1 MRSGPIVIGL
11 LSPVLASCARIP
23 TPQEA
28 NDAVLM
34 LREYESWALAIGI
47 ALIWADL
54 VLPIPQTA
62 VIAALGII
70 YGTLLGGLLGSLG
83 LITGGLLGYGLMRT
97 SARRLAQRFAGPRS
111 LHTMQSLFD
120 RGGAWAIILTRGLS
134 HRVPEAMVFLAGLAG
149 MPMARFTAA
158 LTIGSVP
165 TAFVFAAIGAGWADR
180 PILVLA
186 VSYVLPILLL
196 PIALSLMRLRA
207 QRGGADHGAAR
218 RGGGGAQPGGEAST
232 PWT

>member
-1 MRSGPIVIGL
+1 MRPSLVVIGL
-11 LSPVLASCARIP
+11 LSLVLASCARIP

-28 NDAVLM
+28 NDAVLT
-34 LREYESWALAIGI
+34 LRAYETWAWAIGI

-70 YGTLLGGLLGSLG
+70 YGTLLGGVLGSLG
-83 LITGGLLGYGLMRT
+83 LITGGLLGYGLMHT
-97 SARRLAQRFAGPRS
+97 SARRLAQRFAGRQS
-111 LHTMQSLFD
+111 LHKMQRVFD

-134 HRVPEAMVFLAGLAG
+134 HSVPEAIVFLAGLTG
-149 MPMARFTAA
+149 MPMGRFIAA

-165 TAFVFAAIGAGWADR
+165 TAFVFAAIGAGWANQ

-186 VSYVLPILLL
+186 ASYVLPILLL
-196 PIALSLMRLRA
+196 PVALYLMR
-207 QRGGADHGAAR
+207 RGAK
-218 RGGGGAQPGGEAST
+218 
-232 PWT
+232 